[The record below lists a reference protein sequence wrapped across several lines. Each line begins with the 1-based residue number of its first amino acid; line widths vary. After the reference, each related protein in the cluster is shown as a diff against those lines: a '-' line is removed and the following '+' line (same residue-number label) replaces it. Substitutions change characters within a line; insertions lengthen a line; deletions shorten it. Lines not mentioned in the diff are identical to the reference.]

1 MLLATMAAWQQ
12 WLFKTKEGAEL
23 VERALF
29 HEIQHYTAQY
39 LEALAHQVR
48 ELKTAEDCFILQKEL
63 LGILFRVEQ
72 IEDGCT
78 KLLRTGS
85 ADLDIRA
92 KQFAAGRG
100 ARQLRTVGDALA
112 WMVLGGNRRAV
123 IALLQNE
130 QPGRIHGKGER
141 GLQAEMN
148 VVNACW
154 HRDGHFA
161 LLHDSTNILR
171 IDDGTVCNRLHRTD
185 VKQGHDGCPEAD
197 YGLFEVKANRR
208 AKPSPEQKQRH
219 QAALAA
225 INEGADIKT
234 KAGFRRQFQW
244 QDGYDSHQD
253 QLSQVL
259 DRAMS
264 DGHGAAQL
272 EEGWVISAVRF
283 VSTDAAASGK
293 PIEDIVDPWQ
303 EMQDQLVAKAG
314 FADRPQLKVHSGDAA
329 GRLLKCL
336 PYALFPMSER
346 AYAFLTSDWL
356 VMSSVLSLDY
366 LEARLQAVGVKTER
380 IDDSKGTIR
389 LSSGDHAITTSRSSI
404 EDILLEGITIDT
416 WAKAMAAWAAE
427 PGFEGQ
433 GELVLDLR

>member
-1 MLLATMAAWQQ
+1 
-12 WLFKTKEGAEL
+12 
-23 VERALF
+23 
-29 HEIQHYTAQY
+29 
-39 LEALAHQVR
+39 
-48 ELKTAEDCFILQKEL
+48 
-63 LGILFRVEQ
+63 
-72 IEDGCT
+72 
-78 KLLRTGS
+78 
-85 ADLDIRA
+85 
-92 KQFAAGRG
+92 
-100 ARQLRTVGDALA
+100 
-112 WMVLGGNRRAV
+112 V

-154 HRDGHFA
+154 HRDSHFA

-346 AYAFLTSDWL
+346 AQHVAPALGLLLSEEWDHPL
-356 VMSSVLSLDY
+356 VGGQPQSAPFCCKLACP
-366 LEARLQAVGVKTER
+366 ARLAGCGKANQHEHPGDAALTRLQGLLHARTVVSLARLLPVLVLQPAEDIGRTPSAAGVK
-380 IDDSKGTIR
+380 G
-389 LSSGDHAITTSRSSI
+389 L
-404 EDILLEGITIDT
+404 
-416 WAKAMAAWAAE
+416 
-427 PGFEGQ
+427 GQ
-433 GELVLDLR
+433 